1 MGQKAKA
8 KVDAKEQNLSISAG
22 VGINKLPT
30 PNEVQLNYLS
40 IFLSKKNIMP
50 QNLVDPLG
58 VIGDVLNPFT
68 NSVSLSAIINNREI
82 SNGCLMKPSQ
92 LVNRPRVNVGGDDLR
107 TFYTMVSIVINLF
120 MLCTKSKLAPCLA
133 SSCNV
138 H

>member
-22 VGINKLPT
+22 VGINMLPT
-30 PNEVQLNYLS
+30 PDEVQLNHLS
-40 IFLSKKNIMP
+40 IKKNIMP

-58 VIGDVLNPFT
+58 VIGDVLSPFT

-120 MLCTKSKLAPCLA
+120 MLCTKSKLAPWF
-133 SSCNV
+133 
-138 H
+138 

>member
-1 MGQKAKA
+1 
-8 KVDAKEQNLSISAG
+8 
-22 VGINKLPT
+22 
-30 PNEVQLNYLS
+30 
-40 IFLSKKNIMP
+40 MP
-50 QNLVDPLG
+50 QNVVDPLG

-68 NSVSLSAIINNREI
+68 NSVSLSALVNNRDI

-120 MLCTKSKLAPCLA
+120 MLCTKSKLAPWF
-133 SSCNV
+133 